1 MKSASVVQIVV
12 VYFQIKQNLQITLE
26 DKIPWKVSAMNVL
39 QNERYV
45 SINWSSIKLDSNLN
59 I

>member
-26 DKIPWKVSAMNVL
+26 DKIPWKVSA
-39 QNERYV
+39 
-45 SINWSSIKLDSNLN
+45 INQ
-59 I
+59 